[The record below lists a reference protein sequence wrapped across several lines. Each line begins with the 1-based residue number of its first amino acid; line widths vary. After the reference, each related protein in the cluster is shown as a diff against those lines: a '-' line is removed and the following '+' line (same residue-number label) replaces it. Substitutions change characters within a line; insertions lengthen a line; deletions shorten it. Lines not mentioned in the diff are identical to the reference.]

1 MIVLGIDPGASGA
14 VAVIAPDRIAAAPMP
29 RAGKAIDWA
38 ELARI
43 IDDYRTSVAAYDV
56 VAYVERVHAMP
67 KQGVSSSFTFGAN
80 VGGVHGV
87 LGALE
92 IPMELVTPQ
101 EWKRHVLK
109 GTPKDKAAA
118 IAFARQRY
126 PGVSLL
132 ASPRSRTP
140 HDGIADAI
148 GIAHYGVTHVKT
160 PA

>member
-101 EWKRHVLK
+101 AWKKRVLA
-109 GTPKDKAAA
+109 GTAKDKAAA
-118 IAFARQRY
+118 IAWCRQRY
-126 PGVSLL
+126 PAVDLF
-132 ASPRSRTP
+132 ATPRSRTP
-140 HDGIADAI
+140 HDGMAEALCL
-148 GIAHYGVTHVKT
+148 AHYGLTQ
-160 PA
+160 